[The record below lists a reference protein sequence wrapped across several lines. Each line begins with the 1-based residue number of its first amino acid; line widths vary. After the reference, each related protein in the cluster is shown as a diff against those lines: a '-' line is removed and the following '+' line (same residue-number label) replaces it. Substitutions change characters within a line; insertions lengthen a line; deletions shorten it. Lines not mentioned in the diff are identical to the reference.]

1 MRRARIEIVSILKE
15 EKAMAHKIHDIGVA
29 KQIGAFSDAYEVAPN
44 QRWLFSS
51 GTAGLSTDGKLPDD
65 ITGQAEIAWA
75 HVMALLDKAGM
86 TKHDLVKVSHYLTRE
101 SDIKDYVKVRSKY
114 LGDLKPASM
123 LLVVPALVKPGFL
136 LEIEFI
142 AAKA

>member
-1 MRRARIEIVSILKE
+1 
-15 EKAMAHKIHDIGVA
+15 MAHKIHDIGVA

-65 ITGQAEIAWA
+65 ITGQAEIAWT
-75 HVMALLDKAGM
+75 HVMTLLEKADM
-86 TKHDLVKVSHYLTRE
+86 TKYDLVKVSHYLTRE
-101 SDIKDYVKVRSKY
+101 PDIKDYVKVRSKY

-123 LLVVPALVKPGFL
+123 LLVIPALVKPGFL